1 MLIKNSTLLALGQ
14 DDTGRSQH
22 PEFMVP
28 FVEEIA
34 VFCGDESSHYDVFV
48 ETFFF
53 VFLLIFEKCY
63 SNHLI

>member
-28 FVEEIA
+28 FVEEVA

-53 VFLLIFEKCY
+53 LYFC
-63 SNHLI
+63 